1 MSTEPIF
8 ADHPKPGYYWMRR
21 GRGGKRI
28 PVAIWRKDEE
38 LVCRAG
44 PDVVDPLS
52 VWTYC
57 AENKISSEDAKFAFA
72 NGYFQD
78 EPPPIGHNEPPPDDP
93 YEALKAEI
101 EAKQKQATDW
111 IGARPVVLTQPDA
124 DYATNAQRELLALNK
139 RADAMFV
146 AEKAPHLEAGRVVD
160 ERYRFRGAV
169 ADVAAR
175 LRKIF
180 DRFLAEEEKRQTVA
194 AAAKHKAEVAR
205 IEAERKRLEAERAEK
220 LRVDPIAAL
229 TEDPPE
235 LPLVPAAPEAVKVAA
250 GGGIGKR
257 AGLQDVWV
265 GTITDYGAAAAYF
278 INHPKMLE
286 LVDKLV
292 AHQVKDLK
300 SSASIPGVTVS
311 KERRAA

>member
-8 ADHPKPGYYWMRR
+8 ADHPRPGWYKMRYDR
-21 GRGGKRI
+21 NGKWL
-28 PVAIWRKDEE
+28 PVAIWIQDGE
-38 LVCRAG
+38 LVARVGAERAE
-44 PDVVDPLS
+44 PS
-52 VWTYC
+52 KIWTWC
-57 AENKISSEDAKFAFA
+57 ADKPVSKEAAKFAFA
-72 NGYFQD
+72 KGFWPD
-78 EPPPIGHNEPPPDDP
+78 EPPPIGDNMPPVDDP

-250 GGGIGKR
+250 GGGIGRR

-278 INHPKMLE
+278 INHPKMVE

-300 SSASIPGVTVS
+300 ASASIPGVTVS